1 MNDIKSAPDCQSLGD
16 IRQGIDSIDQQIVNL
31 LARRLT
37 YVKAATAFKA
47 NEHSIP
53 APERV
58 VAMLEERRQWAAEA
72 GLPVD
77 QTEDFF
83 KDLIHWFINQQIT
96 HWRTLHPEVSEQ

>member
-1 MNDIKSAPDCQSLGD
+1 MSAIKSAPDCQNLGD
-16 IRQGIDSIDQQIVNL
+16 IRQGIDSIDQQIVSL

-37 YVKAATAFKA
+37 YVKAATRFKA

-83 KDLIHWFINQQIT
+83 KDLIHWFINQQIN
-96 HWRTLHPEVSEQ
+96 HWRTLHPEASEQ